1 MALLPVRP
9 ACRYRDRRIRAA
21 VFLCYDRDG
30 IAVTGRGWPF
40 PGTVVALSRDGC
52 GPFPG
57 RLWPFSGTVAGP
69 GRDYSPCGSSECR
82 ARKSW
87 KACR

>member
-1 MALLPVRP
+1 MALLPARP

-40 PGTVVALSRDGC
+40 
-52 GPFPG
+52 
-57 RLWPFSGTVAGP
+57 SGTVAGP

>member
-40 PGTVVALSRDGC
+40 PGTVVALFRD
-52 GPFPG
+52 
-57 RLWPFSGTVAGP
+57 RL
-69 GRDYSPCGSSECR
+69 
-82 ARKSW
+82 
-87 KACR
+87 

>member
-1 MALLPVRP
+1 MALLPARP

-21 VFLCYDRDG
+21 VFLCYGRAVCSRRMGLALFWDG
-30 IAVTGRGWPF
+30 R
-40 PGTVVALSRDGC
+40 
-52 GPFPG
+52 
-57 RLWPFSGTVAGP
+57 GP
-69 GRDYSPCGSSECR
+69 GRVYSPCGSSECR